1 MDRNLHSAT
10 VWLLNIKFGN
20 LFQMYGQVQQE
31 NKVFKSLEIM
41 INYVENLKRTYEN
54 EHAELMDTKSV

>member
-1 MDRNLHSAT
+1 
-10 VWLLNIKFGN
+10 
-20 LFQMYGQVQQE
+20 MYGQVQQE